1 MAATRDSA
9 APTPPLKKRG
19 SRKAAP
25 AEPRETPAAAK
36 AARGSARLPIAAREA
51 IAAAAVDLGG
61 VERLV
66 AWVREDAKNES
77 VFWASIY
84 PKLIPLQLA
93 GEEGGPVGIELVIR
107 FV

>member
-1 MAATRDSA
+1 V
-9 APTPPLKKRG
+9 
-19 SRKAAP
+19 
-25 AEPRETPAAAK
+25 
-36 AARGSARLPIAAREA
+36 AREA

-66 AWVREDAKNES
+66 AWVKEDAKNES

-93 GEEGGPVGIELVIR
+93 GEDGGPVAIELVVR

>member
-1 MAATRDSA
+1 MSA
-9 APTPPLKKRG
+9 QMSGEP
-19 SRKAAP
+19 AP
-25 AEPRETPAAAK
+25 AKSRC
-36 AARGSARLPIAAREA
+36 RLARLSTPAREA

-77 VFWASIY
+77 VFWASIF

-93 GEEGGPVGIELVIR
+93 GEEGGPVALELVIR

>member
-1 MAATRDSA
+1 MAAIRDSA
-9 APTPPLKKRG
+9 APTRPLNKRG

-25 AEPRETPAAAK
+25 AERSETPAPAK
-36 AARGSARLPIAAREA
+36 AARSSARLPIAAREA

-61 VERLV
+61 VERLA

-93 GEEGGPVGIELVIR
+93 GEEGGAVGLELVIR